1 MRNRLAAGDYSAA
14 MQLLATL
21 RDDVDAFFDTVLV
34 MDEDERVRARRLALL
49 AEVHALFLET
59 ADISL
64 LQDR

>member
-1 MRNRLAAGDYSAA
+1 

-34 MDEDERVRARRLALL
+34 MDEDERVRANRLALL
-49 AEVHALFLET
+49 AEIRSLFLET